1 MSARNAITKKMISSW
16 QRKLFVGSFIGP
28 ALLLILIYAYWPIL
42 STFNFSLHSWNGIS
56 NKMTWVGFDNYIRLF
71 KDPYFFSSLKNNLFI
86 ILVSLLI
93 QLPLSFFSAYIIYQ
107 VKSKW
112 GEFSKV
118 IFYIPC
124 ILTMVM
130 IGLLWRYVY
139 DYQYGTVNT
148 FLRSIHLPGLAKVW
162 LIEPNTAIWSIL
174 VAVVWVFFGYH
185 CLIHSAGLN
194 SLPLE
199 ILESAKIDGAKGKT
213 LISQIIIPMLSE
225 VIRVSLIISLIGSF
239 QFFDLIWIMT
249 SGGPFHR
256 TDVLATYMYNRAFQA
271 REFGYGGAI
280 AVVILVCALSATIIQ
295 NYWQRENAK
304 GGGIDGA

>member
-56 NKMTWVGFDNYIRLF
+56 NKMTWIGFDNYIRLF

-86 ILVSLLI
+86 ILVSLFI

-304 GGGIDGA
+304 GGGINGV